1 MEEDSGSELDD
12 SVSLDLLMVHSETLR
27 FELLQLELESGEV
40 TVKDILRHSAQNVT
54 DSTLKK
60 LCLEKFADREGN
72 FYSGN
77 TSLATILGG
86 KQNNIV
92 LVAVAKGIT
101 LEASHRLSTPILSDS
116 KVVRMVSLFVATSV
130 FFSGPRY
137 MNY

>member
-86 KQNNIV
+86 KQNKIV
-92 LVAVAKGIT
+92 LVAVSKGIT
-101 LEASHRLSTPILSDS
+101 LEASHRLSTPI
-116 KVVRMVSLFVATSV
+116 F
-130 FFSGPRY
+130 
-137 MNY
+137 